1 MLLKQPVTSRVL
13 LIRPGATEFDDQG
26 RIKGSLDMPMSQR
39 GRRQAEQLVGELAG
53 APIRT
58 IYTSPCQSARETA
71 ELLARGRDVKIKVL
85 DSFRNVDH
93 GLWHGKL
100 IEEVKR
106 NQPRAYRLGQD
117 SPDAFCAPRGEP
129 IAEAKSRVIKSLK
142 KIVRKGRR
150 RGDRVGHHRAVG
162 DCRSELAQRRGA
174 DRSLEVR
181 DGRGVVAADRVDPLR
196 PACGPGRVRVGAQLR
211 KAARSWVGARGEGRR
226 LTGRGRCRVGC
237 SVGGSGCFRMRGCG

>member
-129 IAEAKSRVIKSLK
+129 IAEAKSRVVKSLK
-142 KIVRKGRR
+142 KIVRKGREEAIALVITEPLATVVQSLLS
-150 RGDRVGHHRAVG
+150 GEELTDLWK
-162 DCRSELAQRRGA
+162 SETDEA
-174 DRSLEVR
+174 
-181 DGRGVVAADRVDPLR
+181 
-196 PACGPGRVRVGAQLR
+196 
-211 KAARSWVGARGEGRR
+211 WWR
-226 LTGRGRCRVGC
+226 LIESTL
-237 SVGGSGCFRMRGCG
+237 